1 MRRHDRIKGAPARP
15 TGALAGRQRP
25 SHTIA
30 GADRHRGATPKENV
44 ARQRGEFH
52 SGLRRSLFDFAQF
65 VNDPDSG
72 KFQHSARTSLS
83 FTDSILST
91 VQIGLRD
98 PAKSR
103 NKIRDVAVRSSTIIM
118 IAVAAVFGLLAVFV
132 AQSWLN
138 SQAEAR
144 LKSMEAQKVKP
155 TATSTLVVASKALRF
170 GNELSESSLREMP
183 WPIDAIPVGGFRT
196 VQEMLGQGKRVVL
209 TAIEAN
215 EPVLASKITGQGQ
228 RATLSAM
235 LAEGRKAATI
245 RVNDIDG
252 VAGFVLP
259 GDRVDVMLSRQIDK
273 GNALNDVVMKNVKV
287 LAIDQLADERS
298 DKPSVAKA
306 VTLEVDIAGAQKLA
320 LASQIGTLALA
331 LRKAGDSEPT
341 ASRLIT
347 ITDLGARQE
356 DDDGK
361 GRYATIS
368 ITRAAN
374 KQNYSVPKEGV
385 FDAAVRVGQGTMQ

>member
-1 MRRHDRIKGAPARP
+1 
-15 TGALAGRQRP
+15 
-25 SHTIA
+25 
-30 GADRHRGATPKENV
+30 
-44 ARQRGEFH
+44 
-52 SGLRRSLFDFAQF
+52 
-65 VNDPDSG
+65 
-72 KFQHSARTSLS
+72 
-83 FTDSILST
+83 
-91 VQIGLRD
+91 
-98 PAKSR
+98 
-103 NKIRDVAVRSSTIIM
+103 M

-170 GNELSESSLREMP
+170 GNELTESSLREMP
-183 WPIDAIPVGGFRT
+183 WPADAIPVGGYRSI
-196 VQEMLGQGKRVVL
+196 QEMLGQGKRVVL

-215 EPVLASKITGQGQ
+215 EPVLASKVTGQGQ
-228 RATLSAM
+228 RATLSAV
-235 LAEGRKAATI
+235 LGEGRKAATI

-273 GNALNDVVMKNVKV
+273 GNATNDVVLKNVKV
-287 LAIDQLADERS
+287 LAVDQLADERT

-306 VTLEVDIAGAQKLA
+306 VTPEGDLSGPQRLA

-341 ASRLIT
+341 TSRLIT
-347 ITDLGARQE
+347 INDLGVAKQ
-356 DDDGK
+356 DDDEGK
-361 GRYATIS
+361 GKFATIS

-374 KQNYSVPKEGV
+374 RQMYSVPKEGG
-385 FDAAVRVGQGTMQ
+385 FDATARAGQGSMQ

>member
-1 MRRHDRIKGAPARP
+1 
-15 TGALAGRQRP
+15 
-25 SHTIA
+25 
-30 GADRHRGATPKENV
+30 
-44 ARQRGEFH
+44 
-52 SGLRRSLFDFAQF
+52 
-65 VNDPDSG
+65 
-72 KFQHSARTSLS
+72 
-83 FTDSILST
+83 
-91 VQIGLRD
+91 
-98 PAKSR
+98 
-103 NKIRDVAVRSSTIIM
+103 VRSSTIIM

-144 LKSMEAQKVKP
+144 LKSMEAQKTKP

-170 GNELSESSLREMP
+170 GNELSESALREMP
-183 WPIDAIPVGGFRT
+183 WPADAIPVGGYRSIH
-196 VQEMLGQGKRVVL
+196 EMIGQGKRVVL

-235 LAEGRKAATI
+235 IGDGHKAMTI
-245 RVNDIDG
+245 RVNDVDG

-273 GNALNDVVMKNVKV
+273 GNAVNDVVLKNAKV
-287 LAIDQLADERS
+287 LAIDQIADERT

-320 LASQIGTLALA
+320 LASQIGTLALT
-331 LRKAGDSEPT
+331 LRRAGDSDAT
-341 ASRLIT
+341 ASRPIT
-347 ITDLGARQE
+347 VTDLFNTKSGDE
-356 DDDGK
+356 PDDNGK
-361 GRYATIS
+361 FATVT

-374 KQNYSVPKEGV
+374 KAIYSVPKDGYSN
-385 FDAAVRVGQGTMQ
+385 ATATVGQGTTH